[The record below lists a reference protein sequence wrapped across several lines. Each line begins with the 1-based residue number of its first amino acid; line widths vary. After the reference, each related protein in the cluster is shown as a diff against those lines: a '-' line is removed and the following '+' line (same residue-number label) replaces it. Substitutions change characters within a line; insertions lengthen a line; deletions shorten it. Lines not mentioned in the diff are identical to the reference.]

1 MRDNAAP
8 KIVIIGCGNVSWH
21 LAAKF
26 RELKFSVTVYNH
38 RANPALEDFKRKLKC
53 TARVGLHNIDKDA
66 AIYFICVPDR
76 YIGDCAKMIAPMS
89 PRAVTV
95 HTSGSVELSEL
106 GKRGHGT
113 AVFYPLQTFSAKDDI
128 NWQKVPVLVEAD
140 SDQTTEQVVKLAEHL
155 TKTVRVMPF
164 AERVKFHLA
173 AVLVNNFTNA
183 MFAAASGL
191 VADKSGERKFDL
203 LLPLITQTVEKV
215 KKMEPLTAQTGPA
228 KRGDKKILKKHLKML
243 DGDRLLKRVYKEMSA
258 LIAEQHH
265 S

>member
-1 MRDNAAP
+1 MSDNAAP

-21 LAAKF
+21 LASKF
-26 RELKFSVTVYNH
+26 RDLKFNVTVYNH
-38 RANPALEDFKRKLKC
+38 RANPALEDFQRKLKC
-53 TARVGLHNIDKDA
+53 TARVGLHNIEKDA
-66 AIYFICVPDR
+66 AFYFICVPDR

-113 AVFYPLQTFSAKDDI
+113 AVFYPLQTFSVKDEV

-140 SDQTTEQVVKLAEHL
+140 SDQTTEQVVKLAEHM
-155 TKTVRVMPF
+155 TKTVKVLPF
-164 AERVKFHLA
+164 EERIRFHLA

-183 MFAAASGL
+183 LFAAASDL

-203 LLPLITQTVEKV
+203 LIPLISQTVEKV
-215 KKMEPLTAQTGPA
+215 KKMDPLTAQTGPA
-228 KRGDKKILKKHLKML
+228 KRGDKKVIKKHMK
-243 DGDRLLKRVYKEMSA
+243 LLEEQPVLRKLYKEMSG
-258 LIAEQHH
+258 LIAGQHD